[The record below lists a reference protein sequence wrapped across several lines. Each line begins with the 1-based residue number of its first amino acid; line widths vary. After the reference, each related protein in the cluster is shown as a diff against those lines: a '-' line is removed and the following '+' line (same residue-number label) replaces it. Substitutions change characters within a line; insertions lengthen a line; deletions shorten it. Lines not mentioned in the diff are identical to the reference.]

1 VNRHVKIL
9 MECLASKGVE
19 VTLIPDLIKH
29 VALIIA
35 DHPSVTLHE
44 LNRRL
49 KTLGFNGFE
58 LDVKSLYLIILAFEP
73 DLAYRLPD
81 KRSTSKD
88 RPLLSNNKKGK
99 ERSEGSDGHA

>member
-1 VNRHVKIL
+1 MK
-9 MECLASKGVE
+9 CLARKGVE

-49 KTLGFNGFE
+49 KKLGFNGFE
-58 LDVKSLYLIILAFEP
+58 LDFVSLCLIISVFEP
-73 DLAYRLPD
+73 DLAYWIINLPH
-81 KRSTSKD
+81 KRS
-88 RPLLSNNKKGK
+88 PLTQQ
-99 ERSEGSDGHA
+99 